1 MGYGIDRIRMNEVG
15 RIFLVTALAY
25 SFVFLLFAFWSQMAL
40 FAGCAI
46 KNEEKL
52 YHFSGPWFCLD
63 RVSDVIGRLGVLGWP
78 LIAALSFACGFLCLL
93 TGLFSAVGQV
103 RSSDAGRTS

>member
-1 MGYGIDRIRMNEVG
+1 MEFERIRMNEVG
-15 RIFLVTALAY
+15 RLFLVPGLAY
-25 SFVFLLFAFWSQMAL
+25 SLLFLLLALWSQMAL

-63 RVSDVIGRLGVLGWP
+63 RVSEVIGRLEIVSWP
-78 LIAALSFACGFLCLL
+78 LLAALSFGCGFFCLL
-93 TGLFSAVGQV
+93 IGLFSAVGQV
-103 RSSDAGRTS
+103 RSSDAGRPS